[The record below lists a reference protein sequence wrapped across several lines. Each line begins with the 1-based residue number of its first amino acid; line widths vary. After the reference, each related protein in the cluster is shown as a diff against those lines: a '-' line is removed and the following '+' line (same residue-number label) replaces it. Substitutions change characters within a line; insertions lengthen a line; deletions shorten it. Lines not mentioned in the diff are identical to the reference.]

1 MNLHAIYLDTEE
13 RVDLNE
19 LEPKHFEPW
28 VTWAKEN
35 GLGLDLIQ
43 PFLASNVPRWLYF
56 SSSESASSRLWIE
69 HGKRSR
75 RIAEYFGRELG
86 QVAVNNFWVPDGFK
100 DNPVDRLTPRKRLMA
115 SLDEIFQRKLIQLIQ
130 SMRWKASSLGLVQKP
145 IQLGLMNFIWA
156 TV

>member
-1 MNLHAIYLDTEE
+1 M
-13 RVDLNE
+13 
-19 LEPKHFEPW
+19 
-28 VTWAKEN
+28 
-35 GLGLDLIQ
+35 G
-43 PFLASNVPRWLYF
+43 NVH
-56 SSSESASSRLWIE
+56 E
-69 HGKRSR
+69 G
-75 RIAEYFGRELG
+75 IAEYFGRELG